1 MFPVSHGES
10 QNTDRTGFFKDAVV
24 ERKRLLVEFRGF
36 PRVFFSAA
44 FDSFESFFFHL
55 FFFCFVFK
63 GLLASSGSRAAE
75 SQQPSGSD
83 GEGTEGEEL
92 SELG

>member
-10 QNTDRTGFFKDAVV
+10 ENTDRTGFFKDAVV

-36 PRVFFSAA
+36 PRVFFLLHSTL
-44 FDSFESFFFHL
+44 SSLFFHL
-55 FFFCFVFK
+55 FFLFFCFQ